1 MNFFV
6 GRVIACGSDVV
17 LGVVAWVV
25 GFVVARVVGFVVAR
39 VVGLVVA
46 WVVALVVAW
55 VVALVVAWV
64 VGFGV
69 VFRVVTI
76 LPQVLHAFAQCLVMY
91 PWRRSQKPYAAQASQ
106 L

>member
-1 MNFFV
+1 MNFFF
-6 GRVIACGSDVV
+6 GRVISFGSDDFVV

-46 WVVALVVAW
+46 RM
-55 VVALVVAWV
+55 

-69 VFRVVTI
+69 VFRVTV
-76 LPQVLHAFAQCLVMY
+76 LPQVLHAFGQCMVMY
-91 PWRRSQKPYAAQASQ
+91 TSRRLQKPYAAQASQ

>member
-39 VVGLVVA
+39 VVG
-46 WVVALVVAW
+46 LVVAW